1 MAGSLAVSGKSAG
14 SKDCVVGSGE
24 VPAASNV
31 KGLRPGAGVSGPL
44 MRKGIF
50 DDRPHRRARGTKQA
64 PDCAPSSRGCA
75 RPSRGSP
82 DEVKAQARTPPI
94 AACVVARGTVASSST
109 TVKSM
114 SLR

>member
-44 MRKGIF
+44 MRKRNF
-50 DDRPHRRARGTKQA
+50 RRCPHRRARGTKKGA
-64 PDCAPSSRGCA
+64 RLCAELEGMR
-75 RPSRGSP
+75 
-82 DEVKAQARTPPI
+82 
-94 AACVVARGTVASSST
+94 AAVERVA
-109 TVKSM
+109 
-114 SLR
+114 